1 MPVALWIP
9 GCVLSN
15 PRVLDPMILTS
26 FATSLTVNALVT
38 CLIVFRIT
46 KVYWEVVKPTLVGN
60 TLRATGGDRLRPIIF
75 IFIESGIALLC
86 LQLAQIVL
94 SVIDTNA
101 TIIVYPPIVGM
112 GRMLNVIITFVIITC
127 FFANIVDL
135 ARE

>member
-1 MPVALWIP
+1 MT
-9 GCVLSN
+9 
-15 PRVLDPMILTS
+15 LTS

-46 KVYWEVVKPTLVGN
+46 KVYWEVVKPTLAGN
-60 TLRATGGDRLRPIIF
+60 TLRAQTAGDRLRPIIF

-94 SVIDTNA
+94 GVIQTNA
-101 TIIVYPPIVGM
+101 AIIVYQPIGGM
-112 GRMLNVIITFVIITC
+112 GRMLNVIVTFVIITY
-127 FFANIVDL
+127 FFADIVDL